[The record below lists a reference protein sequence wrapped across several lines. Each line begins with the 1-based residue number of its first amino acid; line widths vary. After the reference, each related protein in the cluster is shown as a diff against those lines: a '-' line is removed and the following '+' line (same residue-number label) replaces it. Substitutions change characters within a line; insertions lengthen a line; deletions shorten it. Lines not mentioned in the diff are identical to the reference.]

1 MRAGCAAPDVGSR
14 LVLVLLPPS
23 ETKWAGPRRGTSLDL
38 GTLTHPGLTA
48 AREQV
53 LDRLIEV
60 SARPDAPEVLGAGA
74 SLADVVAANTTLRTR
89 PTAKAAQIYTG
100 VLYDALD
107 LPTLPAA
114 AARKVLVFSAL
125 WGVLQPRDRVPGYR
139 LSMGT
144 TLPGV
149 GPLASFWRPRLT
161 EVLDPAGVVVDCR
174 SSAYAAAWVPDAH
187 TAARTVGIR
196 VLSGGKVVSHAAKHT
211 RGLVARHL
219 LSRGGRGPQDA
230 GALHDAVSEAF
241 DATLLEPARRGGSWT
256 LEVEAP

>member
-1 MRAGCAAPDVGSR
+1 VR
-14 LVLVLLPPS
+14 L
-23 ETKWAGPRRGTSLDL
+23 D
-38 GTLTHPGLTA
+38 TLSFPELTA

-53 LDRLIEV
+53 LDALVEV

-89 PTAKAAQIYTG
+89 PAAKAAQVYTG

-107 LPTLPAA
+107 LATLPAA
-114 AARKVLVFSAL
+114 ATRRVLVFSAL

-144 TLPGV
+144 TLPGI
-149 GPLASFWRPRLT
+149 GPLAGFWRPQLS
-161 EVLDPAGVVVDCR
+161 EVVKPAGVVVDCR
-174 SSAYAAAWVPDAH
+174 SSTYAAAWVPDAD
-187 TAARTVGIR
+187 TAARTVGVR
-196 VLSGGKVVSHAAKHT
+196 VLSGGRVVSHAAKHT

-219 LSRGGRGPQDA
+219 LTRAGRAPRTP
-230 GALHDAVSEAF
+230 GALHDAVAEAF
-241 DATLLEPARRGGSWT
+241 DAKLLEPARRGGSWT

>member
-1 MRAGCAAPDVGSR
+1 M
-14 LVLVLLPPS
+14 LPPS
-23 ETKWAGPRRGTSLDL
+23 ETKWAGPQRGAPARLDAL
-38 GTLTHPGLTA
+38 SHPALTA

-53 LDRLIEV
+53 LDALVEV
-60 SARPDAPEVLGAGA
+60 SARPDAADLLGAGA

-89 PTAKAAQIYTG
+89 PAAKVSQVYTG

-114 AARKVLVFSAL
+114 AAERVLVVSAL
-125 WGVLQPRDRVPGYR
+125 WGVLRPRDRVPGYR

-144 TLPGV
+144 SLPGV
-149 GPLASFWRPRLT
+149 GPLAAFWRPRLA
-161 EVLDPAGVVVDCR
+161 EVLAPRGVVVDCR
-174 SSAYAAAWVPDAH
+174 SAAYAAAWAPDAD
-187 TAARTVGIR
+187 TARRTVGVR

-219 LSRGGRGPQDA
+219 LTRPGRPPRTPA
-230 GALHDAVSEAF
+230 ALHDAVVEAF
-241 DATLLEPARRGGSWT
+241 GAKLLEPSRRGGSWT